1 MIGKIHRAVA
11 RTLRIVSY
19 NVRYFGHA
27 LRGLASTRGSKRGV
41 AEALASLDPPADIVC
56 LQEVET
62 ISLRSSLAVRRSH
75 ENETQLEAFMAELE
89 KAFARRPPPFPYDA
103 FYFHANVNRIA
114 GRPVQSMGLAI
125 LVHRYRLRIDAHNC
139 ESPENIT
146 WHHVL
151 RWKDR
156 KQTRICAHMK
166 LQASGRPFHV
176 FNTHLSLPTPF
187 AKAFWTG
194 RERMGFGVNQLHEAK
209 TLAAF
214 IQRHSAGEPFVVCG
228 DFNSA
233 PGSPVYRYLTEDVG
247 LVGVQRSLGQID
259 GEPRSFPTAGFM
271 NLRMH
276 LDHLFSG
283 GEVRWLDLD
292 GTCRFGDRSSAFWG
306 KSDHMPLIARFAI

>member
-1 MIGKIHRAVA
+1 MP
-11 RTLRIVSY
+11 LRIVSY

-41 AEALASLDPPADIVC
+41 AEALARLDPPADIVC

-62 ISLRSSLAVRRSH
+62 ISLRSRLAFRRSH
-75 ENETQLEAFMAELE
+75 EQETQLEAFMAELE
-89 KAFARRPPPFPYDA
+89 MAFEKKPPPFPYDA
-103 FYFHANVNRIA
+103 FYFRAHVSRLGNT
-114 GRPVQSMGLAI
+114 PLQSMGLAM
-125 LVHRYRLRIDAHNC
+125 LVNRFKLKIDAHNC
-139 ESPENIT
+139 ESPHNIT
-146 WHHVL
+146 YHHVL

-166 LQASGRPFHV
+166 LTAGERSFHI

-187 AKAFWTG
+187 DRQFWTSKQK
-194 RERMGFGVNQLHEAK
+194 MGFGVNQLHEAR

-214 IQRHSAGEPFVVCG
+214 IQRHAGSDPFVVCG

-233 PGSPVYRYLTEDVG
+233 PASPVYRYLTEDVG
-247 LVGVQRSLGQID
+247 LVGVQRTLGQID
-259 GEPRSFPTAGFM
+259 GEPKSFPTAGFM

-283 GEVRWLDLD
+283 GSVRWLDLD
-292 GTCRFGDRSSAFWG
+292 GTCKFGDKSSPFWG
-306 KSDHMPLIARFAI
+306 KSDHMPLIARFSL